1 MALINFLQE
10 LTKHNNRENSFSKEY
25 VMSKDFL
32 KNSSF
37 QKEENWVD
45 DLIVKQE
52 KDLEYEKEILS
63 SVPKRIK
70 NKWHL
75 EEDE

>member
-1 MALINFLQE
+1 M
-10 LTKHNNRENSFSKEY
+10 T
-25 VMSKDFL
+25 KDFS